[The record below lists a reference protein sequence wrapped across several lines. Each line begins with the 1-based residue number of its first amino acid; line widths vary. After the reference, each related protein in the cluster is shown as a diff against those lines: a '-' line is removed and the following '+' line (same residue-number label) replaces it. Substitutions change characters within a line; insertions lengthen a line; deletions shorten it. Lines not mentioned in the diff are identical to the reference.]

1 MREGRETGRLPA
13 MEDAGGPPVV
23 SMRGMVKRFPGVVA
37 NQEIDLDIHRGEI
50 HALLGENGA
59 GKSTLMKVLY
69 GVYRPDG
76 GEIRVDG
83 SPVAIRSPHDARRH
97 SIGMVFQDLRLV
109 PGFTVSENIALYLT
123 DLGPV
128 PRRGKVRNRIREL
141 SGSYGLE
148 VDPGAVVRGLSIG
161 QQQKVELL
169 KLLLSDA
176 RVLILDEPTRVLAE
190 HEVAALFAT
199 LRRLCADGYSVV
211 LITHRMRDVL
221 ACADRITVL
230 RQGRVAGSLLR
241 AQATEQALV
250 GMMFERELDRVRA
263 GGSRKVGDLTV
274 LELAGIST
282 RADGGGVSLRNV
294 SLRVHSGEILGIAG
308 VSGNGQRELT
318 DTIMGV
324 TRSVAGRK
332 TLGGLDVTNRPVSAM
347 RANGLGFVPEDPLS
361 LAVIPFMGVVENM
374 AITDTR
380 RYARHG
386 GLTMDWGA
394 VREDLDAAADRLG
407 IQVRRTAMARDL
419 SGGNLQRMVIVR
431 ELGRLPRLV
440 VASYITRGLDLQS
453 AAAAHQALV
462 QARDQGTAVLLVSD
476 DLEELFTLCDR
487 LLVLYDGAVAGDFA
501 PEETDVAEVGH
512 LMTGSGRGDA
522 RGG

>member
-1 MREGRETGRLPA
+1 
-13 MEDAGGPPVV
+13 MEDARGSPVV
-23 SMRGMVKRFPGVVA
+23 SMRAILKRFSGVVA
-37 NQEIDLDIHRGEI
+37 NQEIDLDIRRGEI

-69 GVYRPDG
+69 GVYHPDG
-76 GEIRVDG
+76 GEIRVGG
-83 SPVAIRSPHDARRH
+83 SPVTIRSPHDARRY

-109 PGFTVSENIALYLT
+109 PAFTVAENIALFLP
-123 DLGPV
+123 DLAAV
-128 PRRGKVRNRIREL
+128 PRRGEIRNRIRGL
-141 SGSYGLE
+141 SGTYGLE
-148 VDPGAVVRGLSIG
+148 VDPDAVVRGLSIG

-190 HEVAALFAT
+190 HEVAALFGT

-221 ACADRITVL
+221 ECADRITVL
-230 RQGRVAGSLLR
+230 RQGRVAGSVLR
-241 AQATEQALV
+241 PQATEQALV
-250 GMMFERELDRVRA
+250 GMMFERELTRVRP
-263 GGSRKVGDLTV
+263 GGARTVGASTV

-282 RADGGGVSLRNV
+282 RAEGGGVSLRNV
-294 SLRVHSGEILGIAG
+294 SLRVRSGEILGVAG
-308 VSGNGQRELT
+308 VSGNGQRELA
-318 DTIMGV
+318 DTVLGV

-332 TLGGLDVTNRPVSAM
+332 ILGGLDLTNKPVSAM
-347 RANGLGFVPEDPLS
+347 RASGLGFVPEDPLS
-361 LAVIPFMGVVENM
+361 LAVVPFMSVVENM

-380 RYARHG
+380 GYARHG
-386 GLTMDWGA
+386 GLSMDWSA
-394 VREDLDAAADRLG
+394 VREDLDAAADRIG
-407 IQVRRTAMARDL
+407 MPVRRTAMARDL
-419 SGGNLQRMVIVR
+419 SGGNLQRLVIVR

-453 AAAAHQALV
+453 ATSAHQALV
-462 QARDQGTAVLLVSD
+462 QARDQGAAVLLVSE

-487 LLVLYDGAVAGDFA
+487 LLVLYDGAVVGEFA
-501 PEETDVAEVGH
+501 PEETDVVEVGH
-512 LMTGSGRGDA
+512 LMTGSRRGDA

>member
-1 MREGRETGRLPA
+1 
-13 MEDAGGPPVV
+13 
-23 SMRGMVKRFPGVVA
+23 MRGMVKRFPGVVA
-37 NQEIDLDIHRGEI
+37 NREIDFDIHRGEI

-83 SPVAIRSPHDARRH
+83 SVASIRSPHDARRH
-97 SIGMVFQDLRLV
+97 AIGMVFQDLRLV
-109 PGFTVSENIALYLT
+109 PAFTVAENIALFLP

-128 PRRGKVRNRIREL
+128 PKRGEIRDRIRKL
-141 SGSYGLE
+141 SASYGLE

-190 HEVAALFAT
+190 HEVAALFGT

-211 LITHRMRDVL
+211 LITHRMQDVL
-221 ACADRITVL
+221 GCADRITVL

-241 AQATEQALV
+241 ARATGQVLV
-250 GMMFERELDRVRA
+250 EMMFERGLDRVRP
-263 GGSRKVGDLTV
+263 GGSRTVGDLTV
-274 LELAGIST
+274 LELAGITT
-282 RADGGGVSLRNV
+282 RAESGGVSLRNL
-294 SLRVHSGEILGIAG
+294 SLRVRSGEILGIAG
-308 VSGNGQRELT
+308 VSGNGQRELS
-318 DTIMGV
+318 DTILGI

-332 TLGGLDVTNRPVSAM
+332 TLGGLDVTNQPVRAM
-347 RANGLGFVPEDPLS
+347 RAKGLGFVPEDPLA
-361 LAVIPFMGVVENM
+361 LAVVPFLSVVENM
-374 AITDTR
+374 AITATR
-380 RYARHG
+380 GYARHG
-386 GLTMDWGA
+386 GLTMDWSA
-394 VREDLDAAADRLG
+394 VRKDMQTAEEALAMP
-407 IQVRRTAMARDL
+407 VRRTAMARDL

-440 VASYITRGLDLQS
+440 VASYLTRGLDLQS

-462 QARDQGTAVLLVSD
+462 RARDGGAAILLISD

-487 LLVLYDGAVAGDFA
+487 LLVLYDGAVAGEFA
-501 PEETDVAEVGH
+501 PTETDAVEVGH

-522 RGG
+522 RIG

>member
-1 MREGRETGRLPA
+1 MEEAGRSPI
-13 MEDAGGPPVV
+13 V

-37 NQEIDLDIHRGEI
+37 NQEIDFDIHRGEI

-83 SPVAIRSPHDARRH
+83 SPVSIRSPHDARGH

-109 PGFTVSENIALYLT
+109 PAFTVAENVALFLP

-128 PRRGKVRNRIREL
+128 PRRGEIRDRIRKL
-141 SGSYGLE
+141 SASYGLE
-148 VDPGAVVRGLSIG
+148 VDPEAAVRGLSIG

-176 RVLILDEPTRVLAE
+176 RILILDEPTRVLAE
-190 HEVAALFAT
+190 HEVAALFGT

-221 ACADRITVL
+221 GCADRITVL

-241 AQATEQALV
+241 SQATEQVLV
-250 GMMFERELDRVRA
+250 EMMFERELGRVRP
-263 GGSRKVGDLTV
+263 GGGRKVGDLTM

-282 RADGGGVSLRNV
+282 RVEGGGVSLRDV
-294 SLRVHSGEILGIAG
+294 SLRIRSGEILGIAG
-308 VSGNGQRELT
+308 VSGNGQRELS
-318 DTIMGV
+318 DTILGI
-324 TRSVAGRK
+324 TRSIAGRK
-332 TLGGLDVTNRPVSAM
+332 TLGGLDVTNQPVRAM
-347 RANGLGFVPEDPLS
+347 RANGLGFVPEDPLA
-361 LAVIPFMGVVENM
+361 LALVPFLSVVENM

-380 RYARHG
+380 GYARYG
-386 GLTMDWGA
+386 GLAVDWSA
-394 VREDLDAAADRLG
+394 VRGDLDAAVDRLG
-407 IQVRRTAMARDL
+407 MPVRRTAMARDL

-440 VASYITRGLDLQS
+440 VASYLTRGLDLAS
-453 AAAAHQALV
+453 TAAAHQALV
-462 QARDQGTAVLLVSD
+462 RARDGGAAVLLISD

-487 LLVLYDGAVAGDFA
+487 LLVLYAGAVAGEFT
-501 PEETDVAEVGH
+501 PEQTDAVAVGH

-522 RGG
+522 RVG